1 MTFGLGHIVN
11 LFNGSGRDLFSTVM
25 QIVFAVLVGLVLGGY
40 LRYLVKAF
48 PGKEK

>member
-40 LRYLVKAF
+40 LRYRVKAF